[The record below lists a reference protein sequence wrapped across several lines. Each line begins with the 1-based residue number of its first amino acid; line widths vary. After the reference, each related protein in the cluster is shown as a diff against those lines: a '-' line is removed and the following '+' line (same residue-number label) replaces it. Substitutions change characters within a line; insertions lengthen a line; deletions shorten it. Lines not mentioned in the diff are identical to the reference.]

1 MERVLTRGFK
11 QGRCLLVR
19 LDHGADIVKQISD
32 LLNKEMIEVAAF
44 CAIGALTE
52 AEIAYYDQVSHEYRK
67 ISVNEPVELVS
78 CTGNVSLRDDKPF
91 LHAHAAL
98 AFSDGRVTGGHLT
111 SGRVFAAEAFV
122 QELLGD
128 PLIREY
134 DSATGLYLW
143 GQSFPL
149 GGQS

>member
-32 LLNKEMIEVAAF
+32 LLDKEKIEVATF
-44 CAIGALTE
+44 CAIGALAE
-52 AEIAYYDQVSHEYRK
+52 ADIAYYDQVSHEYKK
-67 ISVNEPVELVS
+67 ISINEPVELVS
-78 CTGNVSLRDDKPF
+78 CTGNVSLRDGRPF

-98 AFSDGRVTGGHLT
+98 TLSDGKVMGGHLT

-122 QELLGD
+122 QELLGE
-128 PLIREY
+128 PLIREH

-143 GQSFPL
+143 GQP
-149 GGQS
+149 